1 MHEKEAPKSDNSQ
14 APVQRYV
21 PVVLGR
27 VYVADRVPHA
37 HRFATVSSEAILLP
51 NGDHVHRVKFFT
63 DFYDGHYHEFCG
75 NSSGA
80 IKVGDR
86 HVHFAKAA
94 TSFDAGHSHKFRV
107 AALIDNPTD
116 K

>member
-1 MHEKEAPKSDNSQ
+1 MHEKEAPKSVNAQ
-14 APVQRYV
+14 APVQRHV
-21 PVVLGR
+21 HEVLGS
-27 VYVADRVPHA
+27 VFVAGRVPHA
-37 HRFATVSSEAILLP
+37 HRFGTVSSEAILLP
-51 NGDHVHRVKFFT
+51 NGDHFHRVKFFT

-107 AALIDNPTD
+107 AALIDNPTG